1 MKTVGLYS
9 SRLSVGNE
17 RIWNFTRDIQ
27 VNDEGVMAMASTN
40 GSPVEDDDCTRLA
53 GFSLHL
59 NGAGMS
65 VEPTVDDDGFIVL
78 CTGDDAVEALKQA
91 ISHLYRVIVKE
102 KVDIREVEAIDGI
115 RRKKT

>member
-27 VNDEGVMAMASTN
+27 VNDEGVMVMASTN
-40 GSPVEDDDCTRLA
+40 GSPVEGDECTRLA

-65 VEPTVDDDGFIVL
+65 VEPAVDDDGFIVL

-115 RRKKT
+115 RRKKS